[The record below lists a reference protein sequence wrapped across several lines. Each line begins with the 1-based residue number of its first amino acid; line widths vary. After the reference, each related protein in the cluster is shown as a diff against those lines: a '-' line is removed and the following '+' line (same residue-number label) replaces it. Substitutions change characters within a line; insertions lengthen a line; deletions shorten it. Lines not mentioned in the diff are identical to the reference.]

1 MARGWG
7 WPAAANNKYG
17 NKKLTIDGETWDS
30 QKEYMRWCELR
41 LLERAGKIHGL
52 KRQVPF
58 VLIPT
63 QREPGTTGPRGGYR
77 PGKLLEKECT
87 YVADFVYTDENGQV
101 VVEDTKSEATKTEA
115 YIIKRKLMLWLH
127 GLRIRE
133 V

>member
-7 WPAAANNKYG
+7 WPATANKYG

-30 QKEYMRWCELR
+30 QKEYQRWCELR
-41 LLERAGKIHGL
+41 LLERCGKIQDL

-58 VLIPT
+58 LLIPT
-63 QREPGTTGPRGGYR
+63 QREPGTTGPRGGFH

-87 YVADFVYTDENGQV
+87 YVADFAYIENGEK

-115 YIIKRKLMLWLH
+115 YIIKRKLMLYKY
-127 GLRIRE
+127 GIRIRE